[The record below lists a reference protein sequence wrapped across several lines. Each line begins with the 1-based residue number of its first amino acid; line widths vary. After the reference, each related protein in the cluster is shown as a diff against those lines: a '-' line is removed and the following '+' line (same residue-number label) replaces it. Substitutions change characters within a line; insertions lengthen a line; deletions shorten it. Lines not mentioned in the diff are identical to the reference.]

1 MPEQTFGRLLTG
13 RVRRL
18 WEGVGGARG
27 CLPQLTVLGL
37 HRHPYCGCG
46 QPPAVLGQL
55 SPGAFLCYRYA
66 GSVKEAE
73 SSCLPAGGRGCPRL
87 VTEGRRREAVPS
99 QHFVLHVGVQVLARI
114 SGQKVT
120 SSVLFKLPPPLRKPS
135 N

>member
-1 MPEQTFGRLLTG
+1 MPKQTFGRVLTG

-37 HRHPYCGCG
+37 HRHPYRGCG

-73 SSCLPAGGRGCPRL
+73 SSCCLLGRGCPRP
-87 VTEGRRREAVPS
+87 VTEGREGR
-99 QHFVLHVGVQVLARI
+99 QCLHSTLSSM
-114 SGQKVT
+114 SGCG
-120 SSVLFKLPPPLRKPS
+120 F
-135 N
+135 

>member
-1 MPEQTFGRLLTG
+1 MLTG

-18 WEGVGGARG
+18 WEGMAGARG

-37 HRHPYCGCG
+37 HRHPYHGYG

-55 SPGAFLCYRYA
+55 SPGAFLCHRYE
-66 GSVKEAE
+66 GSVKEAVR
-73 SSCLPAGGRGCPRL
+73 LPACWGRGCPRL

-99 QHFVLHVGVQVLARI
+99 QDFVLHVGVRVLARI
-114 SGQKVT
+114 SGQKDT
-120 SSVLFKLPPPLRKPS
+120 SSVLFKLPPPLHKPS